1 MAKTIQIIET
11 KTTKLNIKSA
21 MNNGGDIYTITKDGE
36 RIDIN
41 FMDLLNSYFDG
52 KVFDITV
59 SEKTEKDL
67 EDEDKEESAEE

>member
-41 FMDLLNSYFDG
+41 LMDLLNSYFDG

-67 EDEDKEESAEE
+67 EDEDKEEPAEE

>member
-41 FMDLLNSYFDG
+41 LMDLLNSYFDG

-67 EDEDKEESAEE
+67 KDEDKEESAEE

>member
-41 FMDLLNSYFDG
+41 LMDLLNSYFDG

-67 EDEDKEESAEE
+67 EDKEESAEE

>member
-36 RIDIN
+36 RIDFN
-41 FMDLLNSYFDG
+41 LMDLLNSYFDG

>member
-41 FMDLLNSYFDG
+41 LIDLLNSYFDG

-67 EDEDKEESAEE
+67 EDEDNKASADE

>member
-1 MAKTIQIIET
+1 MAKTIQITET

-21 MNNGGDIYTITKDGE
+21 MNNGGEIYTITKDGE

-41 FMDLLNSYFDG
+41 LIDLLNSYFDG
-52 KVFDITV
+52 KVFDVTV

-67 EDEDKEESAEE
+67 EDEDNEASADE

>member
-41 FMDLLNSYFDG
+41 LMDLLNSYFDG

>member
-1 MAKTIQIIET
+1 MTRET

-41 FMDLLNSYFDG
+41 LMDLLNSYFDG